1 MKKIIYVLV
10 LPLAIGSG
18 LAFANREIK
27 NETLKK
33 TAPNSRTPTEMTA
46 EINKWEASPNGI
58 KFKKWK
64 ESSGV

>member
-33 TAPNSRTPTEMTA
+33 
-46 EINKWEASPNGI
+46 NGPE
-58 KFKKWK
+58 FTH
-64 ESSGV
+64 SY